1 MIFLGEKVIFFV
13 PEALLEYAAI
23 LMLFKKRRKPMIKIE
38 EDIKNNV
45 DDGDTLAGK
54 ESVRQTLCNFF
65 TMNFHI
71 PN

>member
-1 MIFLGEKVIFFV
+1 MREKVIFFV
-13 PEALLEYAAI
+13 PVALVEYAAI
-23 LMLFKKRRKPMIKIE
+23 LMLLKKRRKPMIKIE

-54 ESVRQTLCNFF
+54 ESVRKHLCIFI